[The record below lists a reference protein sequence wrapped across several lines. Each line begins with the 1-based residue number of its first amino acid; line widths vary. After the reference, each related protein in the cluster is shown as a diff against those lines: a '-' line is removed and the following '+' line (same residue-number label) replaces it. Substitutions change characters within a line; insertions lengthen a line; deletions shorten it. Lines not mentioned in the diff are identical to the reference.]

1 MLGALVTGNI
11 RGFISGK
18 LRALAARARHGGK
31 LGSMIAYREWT
42 VMLLVCPRTWV
53 QEGLTCNKCPPYSA
67 TTSDWA
73 RRAGQLLQM
82 MRVCTNR
89 LELPEAAALPERAP
103 FFIVMSSA
111 S

>member
-1 MLGALVTGNI
+1 
-11 RGFISGK
+11 
-18 LRALAARARHGGK
+18 
-31 LGSMIAYREWT
+31 
-42 VMLLVCPRTWV
+42 MLLVCPRTWV

-89 LELPEAAALPERAP
+89 LELPEVAVLPERAP